1 VRLIVGLGNPGK
13 KYSHSRHN
21 VGFLVLESL
30 AKRFNIDIHRK
41 KFDSLMGKGI
51 VSDCPV
57 VLVKP
62 QTFMNLSGV
71 AVEKYARF
79 FTVHME
85 EVIVVHD
92 DLDLPFNDI
101 RIKMGGGDGGH
112 KGLRSMIDRLG
123 GSDFVRVRLGIDKPD
138 RKEMVE
144 RYVLE
149 RFSED
154 EMKML
159 PHLITRACDAVGEI
173 LLSGTQTAMNKFNVR
188 GTQNSSKEV

>member
-1 VRLIVGLGNPGK
+1 M
-13 KYSHSRHN
+13 
-21 VGFLVLESL
+21 GFLVLESL
-30 AKRFNIDIHRK
+30 AKRFDIDVHRK
-41 KFDSLMGKGI
+41 KFDSLMGKG
-51 VSDCPV
+51 VVFDSSV

-71 AVEKYARF
+71 AVEKFVRF

-112 KGLRSMIDRLG
+112 KGLRSIIDCLG
-123 GSDFVRVRLGIDKPD
+123 ESDFVRVRLGIDKPEQ
-138 RKEMVE
+138 KEMVE

-159 PHLITRACDAVGEI
+159 PRLVARACDAVGEI
-173 LLSGTQTAMNKFNVR
+173 ISSGTQAAMNKFNVR

>member
-1 VRLIVGLGNPGK
+1 M
-13 KYSHSRHN
+13 
-21 VGFLVLESL
+21 GFLVLEAL
-30 AKRFNIDIHRK
+30 AKRFNIDMHRK

-51 VSDCPV
+51 VSDCSV

-62 QTFMNLSGV
+62 QTFMNLSGF
-71 AVEKYARF
+71 AVEKFARF
-79 FTVHME
+79 FTVNME

-101 RIKMGGGDGGH
+101 RVKMGGGDGGH

-159 PHLITRACDAVGEI
+159 PHLIARACDAVGEI
-173 LLSGTQTAMNKFNVR
+173 LSSGTQAAMNKFNVR

>member
-13 KYSHSRHN
+13 GYSHSRHN

-30 AKRFNIDIHRK
+30 AKRFDIDVHRK
-41 KFDSLMGKGI
+41 KFDSLMGKGV
-51 VSDCPV
+51 VSDSSV

-71 AVEKYARF
+71 AVEKFVRF

-112 KGLRSMIDRLG
+112 KGLRSIIDCLG
-123 GSDFVRVRLGIDKPD
+123 ESDFVRVRLGIDKPEQ
-138 RKEMVE
+138 KEMVE

-159 PHLITRACDAVGEI
+159 PRLVARACDAVGEI
-173 LLSGTQTAMNKFNVR
+173 ISSGTQAAMNKFNVR